1 MGRYRNTDPVLTN
14 YLNRLGIE
22 KLKLDYLS
30 YPQRALWDKIGV
42 RTMVMETDPS
52 GNFLT
57 QGYEYMSGRDWA
69 RLGNLY
75 LNDGV
80 APGGERLL
88 PENYNDFVSTLAPA
102 WVADERLVYGGFFWI
117 NGDGAWPIPKEAYS
131 MNGAGGQQVWII
143 PSHDLVVVRI
153 GNFRGSRH
161 VRASLSKALE
171 ILMASVPQASGKATT
186 GN

>member
-1 MGRYRNTDPVLTN
+1 
-14 YLNRLGIE
+14 
-22 KLKLDYLS
+22 
-30 YPQRALWDKIGV
+30 
-42 RTMVMETDPS
+42 
-52 GNFLT
+52 
-57 QGYEYMSGRDWA
+57 MSGRDWA

-102 WVADERLVYGGFFWI
+102 WVADERLVYGGFFSI
-117 NGDGAWPIPKEAYS
+117 NGDGAWPIPKGAYS

-161 VRASLSKALE
+161 VRPTLSKALE
-171 ILMASVPQASGKATT
+171 ILVASVPQSSGK
-186 GN
+186 

>member
-14 YLNRLGIE
+14 YLNRLGIK

-57 QGYEYMSGRDWA
+57 QGYGTMLGRDWA

-117 NGDGAWPIPKEAYS
+117 NGDGASPVRRRPI
-131 MNGAGGQQVWII
+131 
-143 PSHDLVVVRI
+143 R
-153 GNFRGSRH
+153 
-161 VRASLSKALE
+161 
-171 ILMASVPQASGKATT
+171 
-186 GN
+186 